1 MSEAALLKR
10 ELRRTII
17 AARDALP
24 PDRRRELSAAICR
37 RVAASPEFVRSRFAL
52 LFASFGSE
60 VDTGNLLR
68 IALAEGKRVALPR
81 VEPATRA
88 LELREVRSLEDD
100 LAPGLWSIPEPIPER
115 CPLVSPEALD
125 FVLVP
130 GVAFD
135 RERRRLGYGGGY
147 YDRLLGAVPPGAA
160 AIAVCF
166 GLQIVPV
173 VPAAE
178 HDRHVPVI
186 ITESER
192 VERP

>member
-1 MSEAALLKR
+1 MSEAALKR
-10 ELRRTII
+10 ELRRAII

-37 RVAASPEFVRSRFAL
+37 RVAASPEFARRRFAL

-60 VDTGNLLR
+60 VDTGDLLR

-81 VEPATRA
+81 VEPATRT

-115 CPLVSPEALD
+115 CPLVSPDELD

-147 YDRLLGAVPPGAA
+147 YDRLLSALPPGTA

-166 GLQIVPV
+166 GLQIVPT

-192 VERP
+192 VE